1 MRSLKEEKFSTGMPS
16 FPTNLQKTLERI
28 NWMHSHD
35 LEFYMSSYLL
45 DVVSNFNIF
54 MGLCWSWSLERT
66 PFHVYFKDL

>member
-1 MRSLKEEKFSTGMPS
+1 MRSLKEAKFSTGMPS
-16 FPTNLQKTLERI
+16 FPTNFQKTLERI

-54 MGLCWSWSLERT
+54 MG
-66 PFHVYFKDL
+66 